1 MGENRDK
8 REGGPVE
15 AVPVVVLAGFLGAG
29 KTTLLNHLLRASDG
43 TRIGVVV
50 NDFGAVNIDAM
61 AVARQVDTMVSL
73 SNGCVCCVTD
83 EGGLD
88 DVLGQLTGA
97 RVDVIVVEA
106 SGIAEP
112 QAVVQQVLASA
123 NTRVEY
129 GGLVEVVDAVEFADT
144 RVRHPELDK
153 HLVIADLVVLNKV
166 DRVDAAAL
174 AEVFAVVTELA
185 DGGAI
190 VTTEHGRLD
199 PGLLFDLR
207 ERPKP
212 AQLSFDDVEDH
223 AEHVHALYQ
232 SVVFTSDEPMHP
244 ERLVDFLNGRP
255 DGVFRIKGF
264 VHFGRPE
271 RYELQVVGGHLRF
284 RLARWGED
292 EPRRTSLVLIGVDM
306 SGLEEQLVSCV
317 GEGDE
322 RAMFAVH
329 RHTESSG
336 RYSTAVEFRVN
347 RS

>member
-1 MGENRDK
+1 MVAVQDGT
-8 REGGPVE
+8 
-15 AVPVVVLAGFLGAG
+15 VPVVVLAGFLGAG
-29 KTTLLNHLLRASDG
+29 KTTLLNHLLRASGG

-61 AVARQVDTMVSL
+61 AVAGQVDSMVSL

-88 DVLGQLTGA
+88 DVLGRLTGA
-97 RVDVIVVEA
+97 VDVIVVEA

-112 QAVVQQVLASA
+112 QAVARQVLASA
-123 NTRVEY
+123 DPRVEY
-129 GGLVEVVDAVEFADT
+129 GGVVEVVDAVEFART
-144 RVRHPELDK
+144 RARHPELDK
-153 HLVIADLVVLNKV
+153 HLRVADLVVLNKV

-185 DGGAI
+185 EGGAI
-190 VTTEHGRLD
+190 ITTEHGRLD
-199 PGLLFDLR
+199 PGLLFDRR

-212 AQLSFDDVEDH
+212 AQLSFDDLVDDH
-223 AEHVHALYQ
+223 TEHVHARYQ
-232 SVVFTSDEPMHP
+232 SEVFESDEPMHP
-244 ERLVDFLNGRP
+244 ERLMEFLDSRP

-264 VHFGRPE
+264 VHFGQRE
-271 RYELQVVGGHLRF
+271 RYELQVVGGFLRF
-284 RLARWGED
+284 RRGRWGRN

-306 SGLEEQLVSCV
+306 SGLAEQLAGCV

-329 RHTESSG
+329 RHTEP
-336 RYSTAVEFRVN
+336 
-347 RS
+347 

>member
-1 MGENRDK
+1 MNT
-8 REGGPVE
+8 
-15 AVPVVVLAGFLGAG
+15 VPVVVLAGFLGAG
-29 KTTLLNHLLRASDG
+29 KTTLLNHLLRTSGG

-61 AVARQVDTMVSL
+61 AVAGQVDAMVSL

-88 DVLGQLTGA
+88 GVLGKLTGA
-97 RVDVIVVEA
+97 VDVIVVEA

-112 QAVVQQVLASA
+112 QAVARQVLGSA
-123 NTRVEY
+123 DPTVEY
-129 GGLVEVVDAVEFADT
+129 GGVVEVVDAVEFAAT
-144 RVRHPELDK
+144 RARHPELDK
-153 HLVIADLVVLNKV
+153 HLRVADLVVLNKI

-185 DGGAI
+185 EGGAI

-207 ERPKP
+207 ERPEP
-212 AQLSFDDVEDH
+212 AQLSFDDLNDDH
-223 AEHVHALYQ
+223 AEHVHARYQ
-232 SVVFTSDEPMHP
+232 SVVFESDEPMHP
-244 ERLVDFLNGRP
+244 ERLMEFLDSRP

-264 VHFGRPE
+264 VHFGPPE
-271 RYELQVVGGHLRF
+271 RYELQVVGGFLRF
-284 RLARWGED
+284 RRTRWGAG

-306 SGLEEQLVSCV
+306 SGLEEALAGCV
-317 GEGDE
+317 GAGDE

-329 RHTESSG
+329 RHTES
-336 RYSTAVEFRVN
+336 
-347 RS
+347 